1 MDTLPT
7 SSSLVS
13 RFTVLPATTPKRVSW
28 DFAIETIVHFNYLSK
43 MVRIHSYVKLPEGI
57 MNKCDHLWRM
67 NIQENAWQFSCSRSS
82 RTIFWLKSIG
92 IQSPKSKM
100 NIAGLER
107 EIYWETI
114 DFPMIRMG
122 FPVPIFP
129 YTNSVRLRFWWKA
142 RKIKSPKFRI
152 HNKTIAKKTH
162 VQMLHQDPQK
172 HSITWETCRNTYGVS
187 NPKHL
192 ARLHTFCF
200 FHVCGVLT

>member
-43 MVRIHSYVKLPEGI
+43 MVSIHSYVKLPEGI

-67 NIQENAWQFSCSRSS
+67 NIQENAWQFSCSRPS

-100 NIAGLER
+100 NSAGVVFQGKS
-107 EIYWETI
+107 TGK
-114 DFPMIRMG
+114 PS
-122 FPVPIFP
+122 IFP
-129 YTNSVRLRFWWKA
+129 RFLWASRFQFFVTPIQWDWGSGERLA
-142 RKIKSPKFRI
+142 KSSHRSSESTTKP
-152 HNKTIAKKTH
+152 
-162 VQMLHQDPQK
+162 
-172 HSITWETCRNTYGVS
+172 
-187 NPKHL
+187 
-192 ARLHTFCF
+192 
-200 FHVCGVLT
+200 